1 MPGLAFA
8 CSGELPERRCAR
20 NWHAGCVVV
29 PVVQGTTW
37 AHSRGIRERR
47 RPVTSIFMTASAL
60 EVVLFLLGSVI
71 FVGMVVAAAAV
82 ITWAVAGFMRATHP

>member
-1 MPGLAFA
+1 
-8 CSGELPERRCAR
+8 
-20 NWHAGCVVV
+20 
-29 PVVQGTTW
+29 
-37 AHSRGIRERR
+37 
-47 RPVTSIFMTASAL
+47 MTASAL